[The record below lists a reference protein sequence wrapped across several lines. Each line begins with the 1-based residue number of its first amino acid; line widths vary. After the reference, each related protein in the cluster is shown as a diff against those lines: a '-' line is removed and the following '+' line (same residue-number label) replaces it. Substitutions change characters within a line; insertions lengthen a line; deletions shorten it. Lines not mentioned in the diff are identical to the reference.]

1 MCLSVNRKRK
11 ERKYLSVKD
20 MGRNVQVNLRE
31 LEEIQEQCYTHT
43 ASVLCENIRERE
55 RDRPKVATENAFER
69 ERENGN
75 AVTRERERK
84 AKEQSRRFYF
94 PSLRN
99 LVALSILA
107 RCVPRNAEKSD
118 CNNNFC

>member
-69 ERENGN
+69 ERERERENGN
-75 AVTRERERK
+75 AVTREREESEG
-84 AKEQSRRFYF
+84 AK
-94 PSLRN
+94 P
-99 LVALSILA
+99 AILFSKS
-107 RCVPRNAEKSD
+107 EKFS
-118 CNNNFC
+118 CFKYLGKMRTA

>member
-43 ASVLCENIRERE
+43 ASVLCENIRER
-55 RDRPKVATENAFER
+55 
-69 ERENGN
+69 
-75 AVTRERERK
+75 
-84 AKEQSRRFYF
+84 
-94 PSLRN
+94 
-99 LVALSILA
+99 
-107 RCVPRNAEKSD
+107 
-118 CNNNFC
+118 

>member
-69 ERENGN
+69 EREWECGN
-75 AVTRERERK
+75 ERERGKRRSK
-84 AKEQSRRFYF
+84 AGDFIFQ
-94 PSLRN
+94 
-99 LVALSILA
+99 V
-107 RCVPRNAEKSD
+107 
-118 CNNNFC
+118 